1 MAAIE
6 VALATDQDQVVIE
19 EAVVVAAVAAAAAV
33 VAEDEVVDSVVGETA
48 TEEETD
54 GASPIVLIEVIQK
67 RFIFAIFLAL
77 CINPMYL
84 CLVSR
89 SLFHLFDI
97 NSFRSH

>member
-19 EAVVVAAVAAAAAV
+19 EVVVVAAVAAVAV

-54 GASPIVLIEVIQK
+54 GASPNVLFEVIQK
-67 RFIFAIFLAL
+67 RFISNAI
-77 CINPMYL
+77 CQ
-84 CLVSR
+84 S
-89 SLFHLFDI
+89 
-97 NSFRSH
+97 